1 MASRL
6 KEDEKNERIIR
17 GLLKLQHN
25 RRCINCNSV
34 GPQYVCTNFWTFIC
48 TNCSGMHREFTHR
61 VKSVSMAKFTSQEVS
76 ALQEGGNQRAK
87 DFFFKEWDAQRHS
100 FPDSSNV
107 NRLRDFIK
115 HVYVERRFT
124 GEGTYD
130 KASKTTVGDKD
141 NSYENKRAET
151 DHGGPKSPTYE
162 RQYDDSSNSSGRSPG
177 SDQESRQYGDYR
189 RGSAY
194 PSVVNDWRREDRK
207 ISEES
212 QSPERAKDLGSSSS
226 PVVRPVRDILGENVI
241 PLRISEPPKAN
252 SGRASDGS
260 ALAQRTASSSN
271 LASSKANP
279 APEDVKLQTIK
290 SLIDFDDDPEPPVA
304 PAIPQAQQT
313 TMLQPAVQPANPSD
327 DNWASFDV
335 APEAKVTP
343 SPANINTLESVLSQF
358 SVPASSSAH
367 VPEVQGGPNVAI
379 ANSGQWASFHHQQPL
394 FPATA
399 SPSTTQQFA
408 PPPVGGTASNQPWNI
423 PPTVQGHPS
432 TPMSHAYHHASNPVN
447 EAISNVVSQ
456 PSTVEINSGRKALP
470 EDLFT
475 VNYSSFPAPVR
486 GWQMSFPHGMGI
498 PMQYNNVP
506 MASFPQP
513 SKSTNPFDVGSE
525 YTPDQA
531 PTFPSMSSLQ
541 GALPSLAPP
550 AAMQPSG
557 LGYPSYAWTPP
568 PSSSY
573 ASVPRPQAQI
583 DASAFEPRAYMGQQ
597 MPANMG
603 HQMRINMGQHM
614 PTNIPIPRQQV
625 GSFGAGGTVFGL
637 SNPDQQLTE
646 GSSTNSNPHPFPGG
660 GNPFG

>member
-61 VKSVSMAKFTSQEVS
+61 VKSISMAKFTSQEVS

-87 DFFFKEWDAQRHS
+87 EIYFKEWDAQSHS

-107 NRLRDFIK
+107 SRLRDFIK
-115 HVYVERRFT
+115 HVYVDRRFT
-124 GEGTYD
+124 GERTYD

-141 NSYENKRAET
+141 NSYENRRVEM
-151 DHGGPKSPTYE
+151 DQGGPKSPTYE
-162 RQYDDSSNSSGRSPG
+162 RRYDDSSNSGGRSPG
-177 SDQESRQYGDYR
+177 SDQESRKYGDYR
-189 RGSAY
+189 RGSGY
-194 PSVVNDWRREDRK
+194 PSVVNDWRREDRR

-212 QSPERAKDLGSSSS
+212 QSPEQAKDLGSSRS
-226 PVVRPVRDILGENVI
+226 PVARPVRDILGENVI

-252 SGRASDGS
+252 SGKAADGS
-260 ALAQRTASSSN
+260 ALAQRTASSSS

-290 SLIDFDDDPEPPVA
+290 SLIDFDADPEPPAA

-313 TMLQPAVQPANPSD
+313 TMPQPSVQPANPSD

-335 APEAKVTP
+335 APGPKATT
-343 SPANINTLESVLSQF
+343 SPANINTLESVLSEL
-358 SVPASSSAH
+358 SVPASSPAH
-367 VPEVQGGPNVAI
+367 VPEVQGAVPASSPGFNTVSPVI
-379 ANSGQWASFHHQQPL
+379 NSGQWASFQDQQPL

-399 SPSTTQQFA
+399 SPSTTQQFT
-408 PPPVGGTASNQPWNI
+408 PPPVGGTVYNQPWNI

-432 TPMSHAYHHASNPVN
+432 TPMPHAYHHASNPAN
-447 EAISNVVSQ
+447 EAVSNVVSQ
-456 PSTVEINSGRKALP
+456 PSTVEVNPSGREALP

-475 VNYSSFPAPVR
+475 LNYSSFPAPVR
-486 GWQMSFPHGMGI
+486 GWQMGLPHGTGI
-498 PMQYNNVP
+498 SMQYNNVP
-506 MASFPQP
+506 TASFPQP
-513 SKSTNPFDVGSE
+513 SKSTNPFDIGSE
-525 YTPDQA
+525 HTPDQA
-531 PTFPSMSSLQ
+531 PTFPSMSSFQ
-541 GALPSLAPP
+541 GALPS
-550 AAMQPSG
+550 
-557 LGYPSYAWTPP
+557 YPSYAWTPP
-568 PSSSY
+568 PSSPY
-573 ASVPRPQAQI
+573 ASNPHPQAQTH
-583 DASAFEPRAYMGQQ
+583 ASAFGPRAYMGQQ

-603 HQMRINMGQHM
+603 HQMPVNMGQHM

-625 GSFGAGGTVFGL
+625 GSFGADGTASGL
-637 SNPDQQLTE
+637 SNPDQQLTG
-646 GSSTNSNPHPFPGG
+646 GSSTNPNPHPFPGG
-660 GNPFG
+660 GNPFV